1 MPKINRLKVVLAEQ
15 QKTGKWLA
23 AQIGKS
29 NCSVSKWCSNSVQ
42 PDLVTLDMIAKFL
55 KVDIKT
61 LDAIYNEGV
70 SKFPL

>member
-1 MPKINRLKVVLAEQ
+1 MPKINRLKVVLEEQ

-42 PDLVTLDMIAKFL
+42 PDLMTLDMIAKIL

-61 LDAIYNEGV
+61 LLYDTDFNENI
-70 SKFPL
+70 K

>member
-1 MPKINRLKVVLAEQ
+1 MPQINRLKVVLAEQ

-42 PDLVTLDMIAKFL
+42 PDLVTLDMIAKIL

-61 LDAIYNEGV
+61 LLYDTDFNENI
-70 SKFPL
+70 K

>member
-42 PDLVTLDMIAKFL
+42 PDLVTLDMIAIIL

-61 LDAIYNEGV
+61 LLYDTDFNENI
-70 SKFPL
+70 K

>member
-1 MPKINRLKVVLAEQ
+1 MPKINRLKAVLAEQ

-42 PDLVTLDMIAKFL
+42 PDLVTLDMIAKIL

-61 LDAIYNEGV
+61 LLYDTDFNENI
-70 SKFPL
+70 K